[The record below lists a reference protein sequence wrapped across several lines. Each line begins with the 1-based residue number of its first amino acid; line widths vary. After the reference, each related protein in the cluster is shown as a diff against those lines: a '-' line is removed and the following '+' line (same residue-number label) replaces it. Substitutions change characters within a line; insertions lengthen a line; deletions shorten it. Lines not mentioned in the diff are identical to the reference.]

1 MEITKDK
8 VVSVAYELRKDS
20 EKGDVVEKVN
30 QEQPLTFLYG
40 NGNLLPKFEEN
51 LSGLKSGDSFSF
63 LLPSDDAYGPV
74 LENAIVHV
82 PKNIFE
88 IDGKIDENI
97 LQTGNM
103 VPMMDKDGR
112 RLNGKILEIEDEVV
126 KMDFNHPM
134 AGSDLHFT
142 GEVTEIREATEEE
155 LAHGHAHNDKNCEDC
170 GEDGKDCNC

>member
-20 EKGDVVEKVN
+20 EQGNVVEKVN

-51 LSGLKSGDSFSF
+51 LSGLKIGDSFSF

-155 LAHGHAHNDKNCEDC
+155 LSHGHAHNDKNCEDC
-170 GEDGKDCNC
+170 GEDEKDCNC